1 MANRAD
7 FIKRLKRYNY
17 QIDRSVHDAEVA
29 ATWAALTEEQRALV
43 QGEEYRAR
51 IYAAGYEAGK
61 RAAEIGALCD
71 DIRARR
77 MTAVL
82 LHVDRFLSEWF
93 ETGHPGSPV
102 ELRAEVAALVRNV
115 RNGEQ

>member
-17 QIDRSVHDAEVA
+17 QIDRAAHDAEVA
-29 ATWAALTEEQRALV
+29 ATWAALMEEQRALV
-43 QGEEYRAR
+43 QGEDYRAR
-51 IYAAGYEAGK
+51 IYAAGYEAGR
-61 RAAEIGALCD
+61 RAARIEAFRD

-77 MTAVL
+77 MTETL
-82 LHVDRFLSEWF
+82 LHVDRYLSEWY

-102 ELRAEVAALVRNV
+102 ELKAEVAALVRN
-115 RNGEQ
+115 GEQG